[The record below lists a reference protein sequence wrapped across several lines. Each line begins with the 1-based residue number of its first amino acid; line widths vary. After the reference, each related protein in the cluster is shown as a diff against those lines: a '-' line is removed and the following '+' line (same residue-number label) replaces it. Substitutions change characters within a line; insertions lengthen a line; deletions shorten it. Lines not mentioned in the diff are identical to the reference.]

1 MFVSFPRVFTCGVR
15 DVLLDAEE
23 GEQGEVGLLVEAQDA
38 LPVHVVLL
46 LLVQGVEGE
55 ERRVEAR
62 QQDGEQQSRA
72 AHHAAE
78 TGKRRLKG
86 RRGGREEV

>member
-1 MFVSFPRVFTCGVR
+1 MKKKDPVLHRWLFSFRNR
-15 DVLLDAEE
+15 AALLLDPQE

-46 LLVQGVEGE
+46 LLLQSVEGE

-78 TGKRRLKG
+78 TPKNKYKTS
-86 RRGGREEV
+86 

>member
-1 MFVSFPRVFTCGVR
+1 MFSS
-15 DVLLDAEE
+15 DVLLDAQE

-38 LPVHVVLL
+38 LPVNVVLS

-55 ERRVEAR
+55 ERRVETGQKDR
-62 QQDGEQQSRA
+62 KQQSRA

-78 TGKRRLKG
+78 TQTH
-86 RRGGREEV
+86 GGSR